1 MTWSRGT
8 LRFSTLAG
16 TAVAAAAVPLI
27 VFGAGVALA
36 EDGSPGG
43 GDSTSSDSSSGNSSS
58 GDSAGSDSSTT
69 DSGDGNSGS
78 TGSRG
83 DTSSGGNGSDGNAS
97 DSNTSDSNASDSD
110 TSDSN
115 ASESDAADSAGESGT
130 DSDDAGAEDG
140 SATETPGD
148 GSTTEAATPSTT
160 RPHGSNGDHEVVPTT
175 PGITPPPATTNIDT
189 NTDTDSTANSPA
201 TQTPRTETVAPAPD
215 PEVEVPVIGD
225 IVDSPTAG
233 VPDPEAVP
241 VMTPLAPA
249 AVVASDIWAPN
260 AFATDPGSDPLPV
273 SSLAVVQSSTLGVGA
288 TPRSSTLFGLPVV
301 VIPSTPRNL
310 NDPVWETEW
319 EAFNSSVVAWVPG
332 VGNTLATISVVIDT
346 YQLAAAIGAGDHA
359 EVSDEIGDLA
369 GDIIGIEFGQG
380 IGTQARYLIHL
391 YISDAVATWIV
402 GDPTPVATV

>member
-27 VFGAGVALA
+27 VFGADVALA

-83 DTSSGGNGSDGNAS
+83 DTSSGGN
-97 DSNTSDSNASDSD
+97 ASDSD

-115 ASESDAADSAGESGT
+115 ASESDTADSAGESGT
-130 DSDDAGAEDG
+130 DSDDAGARDG
-140 SATETPGD
+140 SATETTGD

-249 AVVASDIWAPN
+249 AAVASDVRAPN
-260 AFATDPGSDPLPV
+260 AFAMDLGSDPLPV

>member
-1 MTWSRGT
+1 
-8 LRFSTLAG
+8 
-16 TAVAAAAVPLI
+16 
-27 VFGAGVALA
+27 
-36 EDGSPGG
+36 
-43 GDSTSSDSSSGNSSS
+43 
-58 GDSAGSDSSTT
+58 
-69 DSGDGNSGS
+69 
-78 TGSRG
+78 
-83 DTSSGGNGSDGNAS
+83 
-97 DSNTSDSNASDSD
+97 
-110 TSDSN
+110 
-115 ASESDAADSAGESGT
+115 
-130 DSDDAGAEDG
+130 
-140 SATETPGD
+140 
-148 GSTTEAATPSTT
+148 
-160 RPHGSNGDHEVVPTT
+160 
-175 PGITPPPATTNIDT
+175 
-189 NTDTDSTANSPA
+189 
-201 TQTPRTETVAPAPD
+201 
-215 PEVEVPVIGD
+215 
-225 IVDSPTAG
+225 
-233 VPDPEAVP
+233 
-241 VMTPLAPA
+241 MTPLAPA